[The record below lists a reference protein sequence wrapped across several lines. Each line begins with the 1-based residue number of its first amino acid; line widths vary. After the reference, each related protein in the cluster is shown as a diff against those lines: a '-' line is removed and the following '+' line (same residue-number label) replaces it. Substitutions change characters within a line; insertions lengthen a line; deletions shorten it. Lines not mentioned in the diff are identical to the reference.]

1 MDITLLLSFLFFM
14 CIFAGVGLASMFV
27 KEDTTDDYLVAGR
40 GMHPALAALSAVST
54 WNSGYM
60 FIGAIGFTFMMGY
73 NVFWMAIL
81 STLGQVLAWA
91 WLYKFIQKEG
101 HERGVRSLSS
111 LVAEKA
117 GAPEAKL
124 AAVLSVLFLS
134 IYAAA
139 QLTAGGK
146 ALLVMLGWPEMVGIL
161 IGFVL
166 VVAYCYAGGIRASIW
181 TDAVQSCVMIV
192 GSGILCWIAI
202 GEVGGF
208 SGLHSGLEA
217 QSPAL
222 TNLMPPDLRFGVS
235 MWALAFF
242 LGGLAVAG
250 QPQVV
255 SRVMTLGSDKDRK
268 QAMIWFFVWQTPFV
282 ILMTIIGL
290 ASRVLFSAADFDAE
304 LSLPMMAMETM
315 PAIGVGMIL
324 ASIFAATMSTAD
336 SQVLACTAAITD
348 DIKPEWREDHKTTK
362 KVTLVVA
369 AFATMIS
376 IGGLYIPG
384 GDSVFTL
391 VVLAVYGLGGIFVPL
406 LIIRWMG
413 YTPDTNH
420 SLAMMV
426 SAFVGVIGW
435 SIIGFSGA
443 DGIFPSVP
451 GMGAA
456 FIAHFVMNHTR
467 SPELSPLGRY
477 NLPDQKK
484 LGAIAATIIVSFCA
498 FEVTYLV
505 TAPDGASESPGEYLV
520 TINEDIV
527 VWGTG
532 QQYVSDGENFILAL
546 NTDDDVISWEN
557 GDNVVGV
564 LVYISFGEDESTQ
577 GSCFVDNGDEADT
590 VTGVIRHSLRNA
602 PNWFLTDTGNNEGGA
617 GTIEIPYYD
626 SSIDTPSFIIG
637 DGTIL
642 GDLPFW
648 AWSVADSGFALG
660 GFSKSEIQ
668 DALDFD
674 EDGHGDY
681 FLEIMVD
688 AEAGEDS
695 FDCGHT
701 DEGEIINYEIQLITW
716 DYEIEACEDC
726 IVINPYELFS

>member
-1 MDITLLLSFLFFM
+1 MDIALLLSFLFFM

-413 YTPDTNH
+413 YKPDTNH
-420 SLAMMV
+420 SLAMMIA
-426 SAFVGVIGW
+426 AFVGVIGW
-435 SIIGFSGA
+435 SIVGFSGA

-456 FIAHFVMNHTR
+456 FIVHFVMNQTR
-467 SPELSPLGRY
+467 TPDVSPFGRY
-477 NLPDQKK
+477 AMPDQKK
-484 LGAIAATIIVSFCA
+484 MGAIAATIIVSFCA

-505 TAPDGASESPGEYLV
+505 TAPDSSDAMGGVGEY
-520 TINEDIV
+520 TIDSTLFVDDFADGSE
-527 VWGTG
+527 
-532 QQYVSDGENFILAL
+532 YVMDGETL
-546 NTDDDVISWEN
+546 NIDFNTNSIGSWEN
-557 GDNVVGV
+557 GDNVVGFRV
-564 LVYISFGEDESTQ
+564 MMSFGEDETSN
-577 GSCFVDNGDEADT
+577 GLVCAGYDNAPDT
-590 VTGVIRHSLRNA
+590 VTGTVSHDEHNQT
-602 PNWFLTDTGNNEGGA
+602 FQGNNQAGNGMLAFEIIWYNSSLAEAGNVSGLSESEIHEQLDAGGA
-617 GTIEIPYYD
+617 GLGVYSLEISVEADAGGGPGCPHSDDGEEIGYTVQLLILDY
-626 SSIDTPSFIIG
+626 SID
-637 DGTIL
+637 
-642 GDLPFW
+642 
-648 AWSVADSGFALG
+648 AAA
-660 GFSKSEIQ
+660 
-668 DALDFD
+668 
-674 EDGHGDY
+674 
-681 FLEIMVD
+681 
-688 AEAGEDS
+688 
-695 FDCGHT
+695 
-701 DEGEIINYEIQLITW
+701 
-716 DYEIEACEDC
+716 
-726 IVINPYELFS
+726 